1 MGNTGFRLEVSM
13 LRPNWCGERGRL
25 EERGKKKEV
34 RESRKGI
41 LLSLHWVFIEMNYL
55 KQIPVNEKEATTLTL
70 PLILNF

>member
-1 MGNTGFRLEVSM
+1 MGNTGFRLEVST
-13 LRPNWCGERGRL
+13 LRPNWCGERGWL
-25 EERGKKKEV
+25 EERGKKEEV
-34 RESRKGI
+34 HESRKGI